1 MRQKPS
7 KQKKGKT
14 QNAMNTSVF
23 RYIFCLLIF
32 PLVNFLFIIIALF
45 ASFVHNSSFLVVD
58 IAALIL
64 FNYFS
69 AAYVLVPFSLFFR
82 LEIERIRNSFPL
94 NFFFVLFI
102 WFISWIFHCLT
113 DENKHR
119 IGLLPR
125 DAKHWGTLWKRIQQR
140 PKKDRR
146 WPSSVVS
153 LADLD
158 SQGRTKIFF
167 KMLVLRA

>member
-64 FNYFS
+64 FYYFS

-94 NFFFVLFI
+94 NFFCSFHLIYFLDFPLSYGWKQTPNRFTSERRKTLRNSLEADTAKTEKRQALTFVSGQFS
-102 WFISWIFHCLT
+102 WFGFS
-113 DENKHR
+113 
-119 IGLLPR
+119 
-125 DAKHWGTLWKRIQQR
+125 
-140 PKKDRR
+140 
-146 WPSSVVS
+146 
-153 LADLD
+153 
-158 SQGRTKIFF
+158 
-167 KMLVLRA
+167 RAH